1 MTSLPD
7 VNVLLALGWV
17 THPHH
22 SAAHNW
28 FRANASDGW
37 ATCVLTQS
45 GFLRLSL
52 NPQVVGV
59 SLTATDAIKLLNGLV
74 QHPQHQLVES
84 LPTLTSSEFS
94 QLATHMQGY
103 RQTSDFVLLHIAQHH
118 GLRLVTFDKPLAKVT
133 PNAALIELL
142 VT

>member
-7 VNVLLALGWV
+7 VNVLLALAWA

-22 SAAHNW
+22 AAAHDW
-28 FRANASDGW
+28 FRANASASW

-45 GFLRLSL
+45 GFLRLTL

-74 QHPQHQLVES
+74 QHPQHQFVES
-84 LPTLTSSEFS
+84 LPTLTSPEFS
-94 QLATHMQGY
+94 QLATQMQGY
-103 RQTSDFVLLHIAQHH
+103 RQTSDFVLLHVAQLH
-118 GLRLVTFDKPLAKVT
+118 GLRLVTFDKPLAKVA